1 MGRQGMKP
9 RANETEGEGDQA
21 MRICVYGAGAIG
33 GHLAARLHRAGAEV
47 SVLARGPHLAA
58 IQAKG
63 LEVHAIDGIHHAR
76 VKAAADPAEL
86 GPQDAVFVTVKA
98 PALPAVAASITP
110 LLGSET
116 PVAFVMNGIP
126 WWYFQHLPGKL
137 EGHSLP
143 RIDPDDVLK
152 RALGPN
158 RAIGGV
164 VYSASAV
171 TEPGV
176 VHVEQPKSRFILGEP
191 DGTLSERVRK
201 LADLITAGGISGEA
215 TPDIRTEIWNK
226 LISNLAG
233 GTLAVLTGSA
243 PKYVHVEPAAQ
254 QAGLRMMQEAAA
266 IAQALGATPT
276 TNHEARIAN
285 QRSMDH
291 KPSILQDLE
300 LGRPMEID
308 GMFDAPLALA
318 HMAGVPAPT
327 LELLVALCKVR
338 GRSAGLYA

>member
-1 MGRQGMKP
+1 MK
-9 RANETEGEGDQA
+9 
-21 MRICVYGAGAIG
+21 ICVYGAGAIG
-33 GHLAARLHRAGAEV
+33 GHLAARLQRGGADV
-47 SVLARGPHLAA
+47 SVVARGAHLDA
-58 IQAKG
+58 IRARG
-63 LEVHAIDGIHHAR
+63 LEVHAVDGVHHAR
-76 VKAAADPAEL
+76 VTASDDPAAL

-98 PALPAVAASITP
+98 PALPAVAAAIGP
-110 LLGSET
+110 LLGSDT

-126 WWYFQHLPGKL
+126 WWYFQLLAGPL
-137 EGHSLP
+137 EGRSLP

-152 RALGPN
+152 RALGPG

-176 VHVEQPKSRFILGEP
+176 IHVEQPKSRFILGEP
-191 DGTLSERVRK
+191 DGSVSDRVRQ
-201 LADLITAGGISGEA
+201 LTTLITKGGVSGEA

-233 GTLAVLTGSA
+233 GTLAVLTGRA
-243 PKYVHVEPAAQ
+243 PKYIYEEPAARQ
-254 QAGLRMMQEAAA
+254 TGLRVMQEAAA
-266 IAQALGATPT
+266 TAQALGASPT
-276 TNHEARIAN
+276 TNHDARIAS
-285 QRSMDH
+285 QRGMDH

-338 GRSAGLYA
+338 GRAAGLYQ

>member
-1 MGRQGMKP
+1 MK
-9 RANETEGEGDQA
+9 
-21 MRICVYGAGAIG
+21 ICIYGAGAIG
-33 GHLAARLHRAGAEV
+33 GHLAARLHRAGAQV
-47 SVLARGPHLAA
+47 SIIARGAHLAA
-58 IQAKG
+58 IKANG
-63 LEVHAIDGIHHAR
+63 LTVHAVDGVHHAP
-76 VKAAADPAEL
+76 VQASADPADL

-98 PALPAVAASITP
+98 PALPSVAASIAP
-110 LLGSET
+110 LLKAET

-126 WWYFQHLPGKL
+126 WWYFDHLSGPL
-137 EGHSLP
+137 EGRSLP
-143 RIDPDDVLK
+143 RIDPDDALR
-152 RALGPN
+152 RALGPD

-191 DGTLSERVRK
+191 DNTLSDRVRT
-201 LADLITAGGISGEA
+201 LTGLITEGGVSGEA
-215 TPDIRTEIWNK
+215 TTSIRTEIWNK
-226 LISNLAG
+226 LISNLTG

-243 PKYVHVEPAAQ
+243 PKYAYAEPAGE
-254 QAGLRMMQEAAA
+254 QAARRMMHEAVA
-266 IAQALGATPT
+266 IARALGADPT
-276 TNHEARIAN
+276 TDHDRRIASH
-285 QRSMDH
+285 RGMDH

-318 HMAGVPAPT
+318 HLAGVEVPT
-327 LELLVALCKVR
+327 LELMVALCKVR